1 MTSIQKSIFT
11 LLLLVALFGAKHWLA
26 VTQPDQQG
34 CEVAKSIGGWQE
46 CRLVD
51 RTAWFVGLSGCDGRD
66 AHLYKVT
73 GKLAAGADAGAVVC
87 CGALFKGCTIR
98 AAH

>member
-1 MTSIQKSIFT
+1 VTSIQKSVFT
-11 LLLLVALFGAKHWLA
+11 LLLLVAFFGAKHWLS

-34 CEVAKSIGGWQE
+34 CDTVKVIGGWQE

-51 RTAWFVGLSGCDGRD
+51 RTAWFVGLRGCDGRD

-73 GKLAAGADAGAVVC
+73 GKLATGANAEAVVC
-87 CGALFKGCTIR
+87 CGAVFKGCTLR